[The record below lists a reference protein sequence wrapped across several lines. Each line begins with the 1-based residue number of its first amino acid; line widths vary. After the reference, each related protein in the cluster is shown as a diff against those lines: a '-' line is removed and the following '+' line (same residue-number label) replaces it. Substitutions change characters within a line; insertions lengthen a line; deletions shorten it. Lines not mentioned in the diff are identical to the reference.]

1 METYSSISFDLLEIG
16 ISLENKSARFEPL
29 RIPLEIR
36 IKKLLLDFRFFFS
49 FNIKLRHVQ
58 QTILNWFL
66 H

>member
-36 IKKLLLDFRFFFS
+36 IKKITSGFPIFFF
-49 FNIKLRHVQ
+49 F
-58 QTILNWFL
+58 
-66 H
+66 